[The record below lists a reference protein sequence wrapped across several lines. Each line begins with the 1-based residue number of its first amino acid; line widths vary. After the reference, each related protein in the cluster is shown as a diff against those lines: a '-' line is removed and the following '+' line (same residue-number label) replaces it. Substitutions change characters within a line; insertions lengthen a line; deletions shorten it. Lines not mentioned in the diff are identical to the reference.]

1 MTGDWSRVL
10 PAFLLSRTC
19 AAAPLLLHTMGS
31 HRARSGV
38 RLGVYLGDMGSQTI
52 AMQLFKTVLA
62 PNLFELTRPSVR
74 ILGAVVP
81 LMLFNASGSVAP
93 SAKLALRI
101 FGRRRFHFPMGRDS
115 VGSFHCALPPRRYAA
130 SRSMG
135 YQRART
141 SRARKFKTTA
151 RRRSRPVNGY
161 MKWRLRHPACVRT

>member
-38 RLGVYLGDMGSQTI
+38 HLGVYLGDMGSQTI

-141 SRARKFKTTA
+141 SRA
-151 RRRSRPVNGY
+151 
-161 MKWRLRHPACVRT
+161 

>member
-31 HRARSGV
+31 HRAGSGV

-81 LMLFNASGSVAP
+81 LMLFSAATREP
-93 SAKLALRI
+93 STAEFALGI
-101 FGRRRFHFPMGRDS
+101 FGRRCFHFPMSGD
-115 VGSFHCALPPRRYAA
+115 
-130 SRSMG
+130 
-135 YQRART
+135 
-141 SRARKFKTTA
+141 
-151 RRRSRPVNGY
+151 
-161 MKWRLRHPACVRT
+161 

>member
-1 MTGDWSRVL
+1 ML
-10 PAFLLSRTC
+10 PALLLPHTC
-19 AAAPLLLHTMGS
+19 AAASPSYDTMGS
-31 HRARSGV
+31 HRAGSGV

-52 AMQLFKTVLA
+52 AMQLFETVLA

-101 FGRRRFHFPMGRDS
+101 FGRRSFHFPMGRDS
-115 VGSFHCALPPRRYAA
+115 VGSFHCALPLRRYAA
-130 SRSMG
+130 EDDAAVAARSMG

-141 SRARKFKTTA
+141 SRA
-151 RRRSRPVNGY
+151 
-161 MKWRLRHPACVRT
+161 

>member
-1 MTGDWSRVL
+1 MSRVL
-10 PAFLLSRTC
+10 PLSLLPRTC
-19 AAAPLLLHTMGS
+19 AHAPFLFHTMGP
-31 HRARSGV
+31 HRAGSGV
-38 RLGVYLGDMGSQTI
+38 LFGMYLSDMGSQTI

-101 FGRRRFHFPMGRDS
+101 FGRRSFHFPMGRDS

-135 YQRART
+135 YQRARV
-141 SRARKFKTTA
+141 SRA
-151 RRRSRPVNGY
+151 
-161 MKWRLRHPACVRT
+161 